1 MSENQDNIKQPL
13 ESTCNATYAEKY
25 LFVGIVLVFCVF
37 YIEGNL
43 YRREKPHINTCGNKL
58 LKILKVN

>member
-13 ESTCNATYAEKY
+13 ERACNATYAEKY

-43 YRREKPHINTCGNKL
+43 YRREKPHISTYGNKL
-58 LKILKVN
+58 LNIKKMN